1 MNALLTTILAATTSF
16 LFASTHAS
24 QVRTIREFPKPTW
37 LENIAAMRNGSLL
50 VSMIGRSEVHIVHPL
65 VNPSTTS
72 LVANIPD
79 VNAVF
84 GITEL
89 ADNVFAV
96 AAGNYTSENTPV
108 QGSFSVWSIDLNHK
122 HHAAKVKKLAKTP
135 DVSMVNGLAAL
146 NKHTLL
152 LADSWAGTIAFLD
165 TKTGKSNLWFAD
177 ESTASNFSAPGL
189 PLGVNGVRVHG
200 DWVYYTNTVRNSLSR
215 IRVDASTG
223 KAAGEVET
231 LAQGDAIA
239 VPDDLAVLE
248 DGNVILG
255 RPLSDE
261 LVRVGNDGKVDVLFK
276 GQSVEG
282 VTAVAVGRTNGD
294 GRVVYLSS
302 MGGFNANGNVK
313 AGGRVVTVKL
323 NQDGDYLY

>member
-1 MNALLTTILAATTSF
+1 MNALLTTVLAATTSF
-16 LFASTHAS
+16 LFVPTHAS

-50 VSMIGRSEVHIVHPL
+50 VSVIGRPEVHIINPI

-72 LVANIPD
+72 LIASIPD
-79 VNAVF
+79 VNAIF

-89 ADNVFAV
+89 ADDVFAV
-96 AAGNYTSENTPV
+96 AAGNYTSANTPV
-108 QGSFSVWSIDLNHK
+108 QGSFSVWSIDFSHK
-122 HHAAKVKKLAKTP
+122 HQAAKVKKLANIP
-135 DVSMVNGLAAL
+135 DVSMINGLAAL

-152 LADSWAGTIAFLD
+152 LADSWAGNVAFLD
-165 TKTGKSNLWFAD
+165 TNAGKSDLWFAD

-223 KAAGEVET
+223 KVVDEVET

-239 VPDDLAVLE
+239 VPDDFAVLE

-261 LVRVGNDGKVDVLFK
+261 LVGVGKDGKVDVLFK
-276 GQSVEG
+276 GESVEG
-282 VTAVAVGRTNGD
+282 VTAVTVGRTNRD

-302 MGGFNANGNVK
+302 MGGFDADGNVK
-313 AGGRVVTVKL
+313 AGGRVVAVKL
-323 NQDGDYLY
+323 N